1 MKTLLILLFPI
12 FSDISPLFSMH
23 QKENPGQEV
32 KQIIKNYSSEIKGK
46 LGVSLTSYGFDFS
59 GPDKI
64 YDGKIHEISVGYAIA
79 THIQYGE
86 ARALFYSIVDGLLD
100 TLNKNE
106 KIRSYFYHFPVS
118 YEDLYF
124 RLSFD
129 ASGQGHLKKDDV
141 SMIYILE
148 NKISYLIV
156 DQEDNRPAD
165 HYRRADL
172 EIEHMLSTTR
182 TIDRPLPE
190 GPEAEAEY

>member
-1 MKTLLILLFPI
+1 MRGDPWSDATRHIKRYSRQMEEKYGLRLTL
-12 FSDISPLFSMH
+12 
-23 QKENPGQEV
+23 
-32 KQIIKNYSSEIKGK
+32 
-46 LGVSLTSYGFDFS
+46 YGFDFS

-64 YDGKIHEISVGYAIA
+64 YDGKIHQADLVYSVDKNMHYK
-79 THIQYGE
+79 E
-86 ARALFYSIVDGLLD
+86 ARELFYTVVDGLL
-100 TLNKNE
+100 NE
-106 KIRSYFYHFPVS
+106 INQTERLRGYFYHSPVG
-118 YEDLYF
+118 YADLKF
-124 RLSFD
+124 VLAFD
-129 ASGQGHLKKDDV
+129 DANKEPLKKDDV

-190 GPEAEAEY
+190 GPEEEAEY